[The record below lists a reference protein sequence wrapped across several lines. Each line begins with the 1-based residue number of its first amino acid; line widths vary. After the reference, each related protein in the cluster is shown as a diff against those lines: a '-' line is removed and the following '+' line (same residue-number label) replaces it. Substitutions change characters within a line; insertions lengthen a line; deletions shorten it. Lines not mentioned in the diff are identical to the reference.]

1 LYKLLCNHQ
10 ISPKILDIIQ
20 DSQEYVNLV
29 SPYLKFWGHLEKQIE
44 SCLKRNVDVN
54 IFFRTDKIEE
64 YKQTE
69 ILKKLSL
76 EGVNF
81 FHTANP
87 HTKLYFSERQG
98 ILGSMNL
105 HDFSQ
110 QNSEELCIYTEDSEM
125 IINFGNYLKREV
137 KNRSERLK
145 INKLFE
151 FSNEKVETTKRVFK
165 KTKDVVKKIK
175 KVVSDN
181 GGYCIRCKTD
191 IDLNIKVPYCKKCY
205 SSWNKYK
212 DKKYVEKYCHDCGES
227 NKSTMLKPICYD
239 CFKS

>member
-1 LYKLLCNHQ
+1 LYKLLYNHQ
-10 ISPKILDIIQ
+10 ISPKILDII
-20 DSQEYVNLV
+20 DESDEYVNLI

-44 SCLKRNVDVN
+44 SCLKRNVDIN

-69 ILKKLSL
+69 ILKKLSI

-81 FHTANP
+81 FHTENL
-87 HTKLYFSERQG
+87 HTKLYFSEKQG

-125 IINFGNYLKREV
+125 ISNFGNYLKREV

-151 FSNEKVETTKRVFK
+151 FSKEKIETTKKVFK

-181 GGYCIRCKTD
+181 GFCIRCKDD
-191 IDLNIKVPYCKKCY
+191 IELNVKVPYCKKCY
-205 SSWNKYK
+205 KSWNRYK
-212 DKKYVEKYCHDCGES
+212 DKKYEEKHCHDCGKS
-227 NKSTMLKPICYD
+227 NKSTMLRPICYI